1 MTHHP
6 TWAEIRAEWLK
17 DPEFVK
23 ALEEP
28 YAPVA
33 RDHAAERRVLQQR
46 LAEQQKQ

>member
-6 TWAEIRAEWLK
+6 TWTEIRAEWLK

-33 RDHAAERRVLQQR
+33 RDRAAERCTLQQK
-46 LAEQQKQ
+46 AAVAKGQ

>member
-6 TWAEIRAEWLK
+6 TWAEVYTEWLK
-17 DPEFVK
+17 DPVFVK
-23 ALEEP
+23 ALEL